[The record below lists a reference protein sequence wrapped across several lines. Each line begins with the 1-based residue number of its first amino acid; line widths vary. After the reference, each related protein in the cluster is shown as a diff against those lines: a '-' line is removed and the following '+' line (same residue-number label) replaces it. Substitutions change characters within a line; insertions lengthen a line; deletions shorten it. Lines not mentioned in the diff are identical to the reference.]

1 MTSRELCEGVNSTSS
16 LINLNS
22 KQDVHPNRRGE
33 SIETFQSINNSAFQN
48 DLHKLSVLT
57 QPNENINHKNFNES
71 ENIIN
76 EKQKKIKIMTLRSLH
91 ELIYEIYSSKIKY
104 DQKYFVFSEAKKRGL
119 LVLDS
124 NKNAP
129 YIGNCWPSKSSWIDY
144 FNP

>member
-57 QPNENINHKNFNES
+57 QPNENINHKNFNDS

-104 DQKYFVFSEAKKRGL
+104 D
-119 LVLDS
+119 
-124 NKNAP
+124 
-129 YIGNCWPSKSSWIDY
+129 
-144 FNP
+144 